1 MADTLRHQ
9 PVGEDSKG
17 CRYYFFSDSQED
29 CRLYREEPPRKRLSN
44 KQTHREHL
52 ALWDTVCTTLEEISD
67 FAARLGAS
75 RNKSDK
81 ALYEF
86 LTLEL
91 LPKLIDT
98 VSARKKAD
106 ERAAALEAMPKKRS
120 SRLQV
125 SIQPKWP
132 PCQMQGKAAV
142 NDHLCEKGDLDEWAA
157 TKQIY
162 DTGPAHAWLQ
172 SPWVPQLST
181 TSMLHLPPLPQK
193 DCLHSTLTCCCPKR
207 YSIQT

>member
-1 MADTLRHQ
+1 MADTLRHL
-9 PVGEDSKG
+9 PIGEDSKG

-29 CRLYREEPPRKRLSN
+29 CRLYREEPPRKRLSK
-44 KQTHREHL
+44 KQAHREHL

-75 RNKSDK
+75 RNRSDK
-81 ALYEF
+81 ALHEV
-86 LTLEL
+86 LTLDL

-125 SIQPKWP
+125 
-132 PCQMQGKAAV
+132 
-142 NDHLCEKGDLDEWAA
+142 
-157 TKQIY
+157 
-162 DTGPAHAWLQ
+162 
-172 SPWVPQLST
+172 VPQPLCIPAKIKPNCRKWSKQLNQPFH
-181 TSMLHLPPLPQK
+181 TSCSAVRAKP
-193 DCLHSTLTCCCPKR
+193 CAT
-207 YSIQT
+207 